1 MLQPLSSAEI
11 EAIFLTL
18 KVSGLGLV
26 VALPLAI
33 FAAYALARWRFVG
46 HSLLDAI
53 IHMPLVLPPVV
64 TGFVLL
70 ILFGRRGPIGSFL
83 YEQFGITL
91 AFRWTGAAVAAGV
104 MAFPLI
110 VRTVRLAF
118 EAVDPKLEQAAE
130 TLGAPRIVTFF
141 VVTLPLAMPGIIGGA
156 MLGFAKAMGEFGATI
171 TFASNIPG
179 ETRTMSL
186 AIYTFTQSPDGDLAA
201 LRLSI
206 AAAIIAFVAVIA
218 SGFVSRRVNQR
229 VGGV

>member
-11 EAIFLTL
+11 EAILLTL
-18 KVSGLGLV
+18 KVSGLGLA

-70 ILFGRRGPIGSFL
+70 ILFGRRGAIGSFL

-229 VGGV
+229 VGGG

>member
-11 EAIFLTL
+11 EAILLTL

-33 FAAYALARWRFVG
+33 FAAYALARWQFVG

-70 ILFGRRGPIGSFL
+70 ILFGRRGAIGSFL